1 MAVVNGTTNSYGAGF
16 VKSKDEDLM
25 STVSTEDMSMSGNS
39 STVDTECDVSCPSEC
54 TSLSQTSV
62 LGEVGPASFSF
73 LDNLGEGAFGQVF
86 LAQHKAT
93 GGSYAMKAVS
103 LGATE
108 AIDSAN
114 AERMALGRVGPH
126 PYIVRLFASFET
138 QSRSVLVL
146 EYCSGGDLQHL
157 ITWEGRLSEPLTRL
171 YAAEVLLALSHVH
184 KHGLAFRDLKPENV
198 LLDAAGHTRLA
209 DFGLASP
216 DQDSEELIV
225 AGTPAF
231 MAPEILEGQ
240 VLAESG
246 RLADI
251 YGLGVLVF
259 NMLSGA
265 LPFTGKTRK
274 KLFENICTAPIAFP
288 SKFGGEH
295 AKGLV
300 SGLMERNPMQR
311 VGSSQTEAV
320 QDHAFFAEI
329 DFKALMRQEVPV
341 PVTKRTSIFSR
352 IFGSAV

>member
-1 MAVVNGTTNSYGAGF
+1 MAVVNTTDSFGADA
-16 VKSKDEDLM
+16 VKSSE
-25 STVSTEDMSMSGNS
+25 STSTISTEDVSASDIIS
-39 STVDTECDVSCPSEC
+39 SVDTDHDVSCLSEC
-54 TSLSQTSV
+54 PSPTSV

-93 GGSYAMKAVS
+93 GGSYAMKAVN
-103 LGATE
+103 LKATE

-138 QSRSVLVL
+138 QTRSVLVL

-171 YAAEVLLALSHVH
+171 YAAEVLLAISHVH

-216 DQDSEELIV
+216 DQDSELLV
-225 AGTPAF
+225 VGTPAF
-231 MAPEILEGQ
+231 MAPEILGGHHIAEG
-240 VLAESG
+240 G

-259 NMLSGA
+259 NMLSGSV
-265 LPFTGKTRK
+265 PFTGKSRK
-274 KLFENICTAPIAFP
+274 KLFENICTAPLTFP
-288 SKFGGEH
+288 AKFGGDH
-295 AKGLV
+295 AKGFV
-300 SGLMERNPMQR
+300 SGLMKRNPAQR
-311 VGSSQTEAV
+311 LGSSQTKAL

-329 DFKALMRQEVPV
+329 DFKALLKQEVPI
-341 PVTKRTSIFSR
+341 PVTKRASIFSR
-352 IFGSAV
+352 IFGFAA

>member
-25 STVSTEDMSMSGNS
+25 STVSTEDISTSDNS

-62 LGEVGPASFSF
+62 LGEVGPESFSF

-198 LLDAAGHTRLA
+198 LVDDHYNLRIA
-209 DFGLASP
+209 DFGFAAPIEGRDGSGQLRTK
-216 DQDSEELIV
+216 L
-225 AGTPAF
+225 GTESY
-231 MAPEILEGQ
+231 MAPEI
-240 VLAESG
+240 
-246 RLADI
+246 
-251 YGLGVLVF
+251 
-259 NMLSGA
+259 
-265 LPFTGKTRK
+265 
-274 KLFENICTAPIAFP
+274 
-288 SKFGGEH
+288 H
-295 AKGLV
+295 AKQPYTGQSVDLFAIGIILFIMMTGHPPFSQAV
-300 SGLMERNPMQR
+300 PQDRFYKFISGNRADVFWRSHARNR
-311 VGSSQTEAV
+311 SGGFSQEFTDLLTCMF
-320 QDHAFFAEI
+320 QLI
-329 DFKALMRQEVPV
+329 P
-341 PVTKRTSIFSR
+341 S
-352 IFGSAV
+352 